1 MLHKLIYIAIF
12 CAFLFACGEATHNKI
27 RTENEPVLY
36 AEHIAPII
44 QQNCVK
50 CHHQEGPA
58 PFSLVQFKELSSKS
72 KLVAYVTKNRI
83 MPPWPADPEYTH
95 FANETYLRDEQIELI
110 QKWVAQG
117 CLPGDTAHL
126 VQPEIIEKNWQER
139 APDLIVRMQKNIKV
153 PGNNTDLFTVV
164 KIPFELPHDTFIRA
178 IEFVPGNKRLVHH
191 LNAHIIQFEPNKKRN
206 LWAGTFY
213 VNQDQ
218 TKSTSIHKELNLLN
232 DDGSYA
238 PMTPSVCNY
247 LPGSMFS
254 FYPEE
259 IGGYKIGKKNAFYL
273 NDLHFGPSPIDEID
287 SSYFK
292 IYFAEKAPKR
302 PVSEFQIGTLGLA
315 PVEPQLVLKPNEVKT
330 FHITFPV
337 PQDISILSLVPH
349 MHLIGKSFWAY
360 AVKPS
365 GDTIRL
371 IRINNWDFR
380 WQYFYQ
386 PKTLLKIPRG
396 SIIYVEGMYDNR
408 AENPNN
414 PFSPPRQ
421 IAERNGSMKTTDE
434 MFQLIVT
441 YLPWQKGDE
450 EIEHGGGNR

>member
-1 MLHKLIYIAIF
+1 MFHKLIPLSF
-12 CAFLFACGEATHNKI
+12 LLLLFASCSNNTSLPKEG
-27 RTENEPVLY
+27 EPVLF

-44 QQNCVK
+44 HANCSK
-50 CHHQEGPA
+50 CHNSQGAA
-58 PFSLVQFKELSSKS
+58 PFQLITYKDVASKS
-72 KLVAYVTKNRI
+72 KLVAYVTSNRI

-95 FANETYLRDEQIELI
+95 FANETYLTNEQISLLNR
-110 QKWVAQG
+110 WVNEG
-117 CLPGDTAHL
+117 CLPGDTASL
-126 VQPEIIEKNWQER
+126 ETPTILEKKWQSSE
-139 APDLIVRMQKNIKV
+139 PDLIVRMQKPIRV
-153 PGNNTDLFTVV
+153 PGNNTDLFMVV
-164 KIPFELPHDTFIRA
+164 KIPFELPKDTFIRA

-191 LNAHIIQFEPNKKRN
+191 VNAHIIQFEPSKKSN
-206 LWAGTFY
+206 LFDGNFL

-218 TKSTSIHKELNLLN
+218 TKSTTIHKELNLLN

-247 LPGSMFS
+247 LPGAQFS
-254 FYPEE
+254 FYPKE
-259 IGGYKIGKKNAFYL
+259 IGGYKIGRKNAFYL
-273 NDLHFGPSPIDEID
+273 NDMHFGPSAVDEID

-292 IYFAEKAPKR
+292 IYFGSEPPKR
-302 PVSEFQIGTLGLA
+302 PVSEFQIGTLGLV
-315 PVEPQLVLKPNEVKT
+315 PVEPKLEVKANEVKT

-337 PQDISILSLVPH
+337 PQDISILTLVPH

-360 AVKPS
+360 AIKPS

-396 SIIYVEGMYDNR
+396 SVIYVEGVYDNR

-414 PFSPPRQ
+414 PFSPPRV

-441 YLPWQKGDE
+441 YIPWKKGDE
-450 EIEHGGGNR
+450 AISME